1 MKIEKLTDNKI
12 RVILSIKDLE
22 RKNTKIENL
31 ISPSVESQNLFLD
44 ILVKAEKE
52 VGFYT
57 DGCKLLIECFSSD
70 ELFIFTITKYFEE
83 KLTKYDNSQ
92 FKKKLSVKKKSYD
105 LNNKNAIYSFDSFET
120 FCDFCSNINSIS
132 LDTTKISKIISL
144 YLYNNTYYIILN
156 NINTSSDNLNKFYS
170 SISEFGKL
178 EKCSEIFQTK
188 LLEHGKLIIKKNA
201 ISTCI
206 KHFIKKH

>member
-1 MKIEKLTDNKI
+1 M
-12 RVILSIKDLE
+12 
-22 RKNTKIENL
+22 
-31 ISPSVESQNLFLD
+31 ESQNLFLD

-92 FKKKLSVKKKSYD
+92 FKKKLSVTKKSYA
-105 LNNKNAIYSFDSFET
+105 LNTKNAIYSFDSFET

-132 LDTTKISKIISL
+132 LDTTKISKIYDHIR
-144 YLYNNTYYIILN
+144 N
-156 NINTSSDNLNKFYS
+156 
-170 SISEFGKL
+170 
-178 EKCSEIFQTK
+178 
-188 LLEHGKLIIKKNA
+188 
-201 ISTCI
+201 
-206 KHFIKKH
+206 